1 MPNKPPLFIP
11 MQPTQTQ
18 TGPRALAPA
27 AIRILQYS
35 ILNLKFPLLA
45 ALLAL
50 LSTLNPQLSASPLGT
65 AFTYQGQLTD
75 GGRPAQGSYDL
86 RFTLY
91 DAVTNG
97 SAIAG
102 PITNSPVGVTNGLF
116 TTTLDFGVGV
126 FTAAARWLEIAVRTN
141 GGGAFTALW
150 PLQELTPAPCALYAT
165 NAGAAAYAALA
176 GSALTASNTPW
187 SGLTGVPAD
196 FADGVDNDT
205 TYTAGTGL
213 TLAGTVLS
221 AHFAGSGVANTVAR
235 GDHDHGGVYAP
246 TNHQHN
252 AADLASGT
260 LADARLSDNV
270 PLLSGSPTFGGT
282 VRVRNAS
289 PAVQCVNSGDSN
301 RWIQMS
307 YNSYLGPLLQG
318 DGYPRLTLDADAD
331 ATGTIVLGVGGDRVG
346 IGVLDPASALDVNG
360 TVTATAFSGSGAGLT
375 ALNGATLTA
384 GSVASAALA
393 NSAVTTAKIADNAVT
408 AARLASG
415 AVGTAALADASVT
428 SAKILDG
435 VIATADLTNGAVT
448 SGKLASEAAS
458 LAKVSGG
465 TMAVSGTDVGIGTT
479 SPIRKLHVRDGS
491 GRDGDG
497 AAIQVGGT
505 GANEDAKLIYFGGDE
520 RVYLGEKGANDRME
534 LRAGEFYF
542 DTGNVGIG
550 TATPDCKLEVNGDV
564 RAGRLSIGTNHTL
577 SGVGATIA
585 GGEQNANAAQ
595 WATLG
600 GGRNNRIETDAVGA
614 SLAGGVDNHI
624 QSTAWYGTIPG
635 GYGNRVAGYCSFAAG
650 RQAIAGHPG
659 CFVWA
664 DSAAGGFSSSSAD
677 QFLIRAAG
685 GVGIGT
691 SFPAQKLH
699 VAGRIRMEQWVP
711 DGATAVYRNAAGD
724 FALQASDARLKQN
737 VTLITNALA
746 AVRRMTGVTFNWRGD
761 APGAR
766 KTAGLLAHEVQAALP
781 ELTFECQGE
790 DGQTYLGVHYEK
802 VTAVLVN
809 ALREEA
815 AQVAAQEAE
824 ITALKER
831 VAKLERLLVEKKGGA
846 Q

>member
-1 MPNKPPLFIP
+1 
-11 MQPTQTQ
+11 
-18 TGPRALAPA
+18 
-27 AIRILQYS
+27 
-35 ILNLKFPLLA
+35 
-45 ALLAL
+45 
-50 LSTLNPQLSASPLGT
+50 
-65 AFTYQGQLTD
+65 
-75 GGRPAQGSYDL
+75 
-86 RFTLY
+86 
-91 DAVTNG
+91 
-97 SAIAG
+97 
-102 PITNSPVGVTNGLF
+102 
-116 TTTLDFGVGV
+116 
-126 FTAAARWLEIAVRTN
+126 
-141 GGGAFTALW
+141 
-150 PLQELTPAPCALYAT
+150 
-165 NAGAAAYAALA
+165 
-176 GSALTASNTPW
+176 
-187 SGLTGVPAD
+187 
-196 FADGVDNDT
+196 
-205 TYTAGTGL
+205 
-213 TLAGTVLS
+213 
-221 AHFAGSGVANTVAR
+221 
-235 GDHDHGGVYAP
+235 
-246 TNHQHN
+246 
-252 AADLASGT
+252 
-260 LADARLSDNV
+260 
-270 PLLSGSPTFGGT
+270 
-282 VRVRNAS
+282 
-289 PAVQCVNSGDSN
+289 
-301 RWIQMS
+301 
-307 YNSYLGPLLQG
+307 
-318 DGYPRLTLDADAD
+318 
-331 ATGTIVLGVGGDRVG
+331 
-346 IGVLDPASALDVNG
+346 
-360 TVTATAFSGSGAGLT
+360 
-375 ALNGATLTA
+375 
-384 GSVASAALA
+384 
-393 NSAVTTAKIADNAVT
+393 
-408 AARLASG
+408 
-415 AVGTAALADASVT
+415 
-428 SAKILDG
+428 
-435 VIATADLTNGAVT
+435 
-448 SGKLASEAAS
+448 
-458 LAKVSGG
+458 
-465 TMAVSGTDVGIGTT
+465 
-479 SPIRKLHVRDGS
+479 
-491 GRDGDG
+491 
-497 AAIQVGGT
+497 
-505 GANEDAKLIYFGGDE
+505 
-520 RVYLGEKGANDRME
+520 ME